1 MERLLASSLLLPHQM
16 NNPNLPKNSSTFNYN
31 RRLKEFQKVNLKTF
45 KPQIGSTVIST
56 VIGGVSDGD
65 GGDSINIIDDEHVR
79 DDDDGDTSRTLTEE
93 ELLEN
98 KISTF
103 LGQSDRE
110 QGSGQTPTQKAV
122 QTFEYIEPATVMNPQ
137 KDNEWVKKEKQWNAT
152 VYLLRE
158 KFDLFG
164 KKYDKTTEFQ
174 KAEIKRLVAMYN
186 EVNTLSKKAFKN
198 SREKDL
204 IVHFISN
211 YNRL

>member
-16 NNPNLPKNSSTFNYN
+16 NNPNLPKEHSTFNYN

-45 KPQIGSTVIST
+45 KPQIGSTVSGSS
-56 VIGGVSDGD
+56 VFGGFSDGD
-65 GGDSINIIDDEHVR
+65 GGDSINIIYDEHVS
-79 DDDDGDTSRTLTEE
+79 DDDDGNTSRALTEE
-93 ELLEN
+93 EILDQ

-103 LGQSDRE
+103 LGQSE
-110 QGSGQTPTQKAV
+110 QGSVQTPTQKAV
-122 QTFEYIEPATVMNPQ
+122 ETFEYIEPATEMNPQ
-137 KDNEWVKKEKQWNAT
+137 KDYEWVKKEKQWNAT

-164 KKYDKTTEFQ
+164 TKYDKTTEFQ
-174 KAEIKRLVAMYN
+174 KDEIKRLVAMYN
-186 EVNTLSKKAFKN
+186 KVNQLGREKFKN